1 MSAYRGTTFRSAYAA
16 RTLPFLFAAQVGI
29 LTAGIAQAQAPV
41 QMGAAN
47 PGSGGGA
54 SLEEIVVTATRR
66 ADSVNKV
73 PITITA
79 LPQSAL
85 VEQDL
90 RSIQDISNTVPGLFV
105 TSSNGPKGEQILIRG
120 VGGSAANQGAPTT
133 GIYLDDV
140 PLQKRLVAGDASGSG
155 SPFPPLFDLDRVEVL
170 KGPQG
175 TLYGE
180 SSEGGAVRFITPQ
193 PSLDSFSGTVRAE
206 LSGTENGGI
215 NYEVGAALGGPIVPG
230 KVGFRAS
237 VWNRYDSGYIDHVYA
252 NTGQTLG
259 TGTNTENRYLG
270 RIAVL
275 FQPTDALKIAPTFY
289 VARDHYGDSD
299 DYTEATGA
307 FTVPPP
313 FPGAPVSAHTYG
325 PYGFYGPYKTSLNCN
340 IGVDF
345 TNKIAPCYEK
355 QWRTNTLNIDSIS
368 IDYDFDS
375 FSVHSSTAYI
385 GDTTKGLANA
395 AQGDISSFQG
405 GPPFLYNY
413 PEYHGDLLYN
423 NARQTETEELR
434 FTSAPDQGPFS
445 WVGGLFYSNQQTHQ
459 RSQDYANLD
468 GVIEDLFGLSTSVI
482 LGAPSSPD
490 GGISQRDQHIRE
502 TEYAGFGEGTYAIT
516 DDLKAIVGLRVA
528 RDEIKY
534 HGYLE
539 GPFFGFAH
547 PTFANGGLSGGDEFA
562 TAVLPKFSVQY
573 QVDEGQMVYATAAKG
588 ERSGGVNTGAY
599 TSKCQPTFQS
609 LGLNGTPETYDPDT
623 LWSYELGAKM
633 RTLGGK
639 AQINASAFYIDWS
652 NVQVTYSLPGPCYF
666 DYVANA
672 GGAVSRGG
680 DIQGEVEVLDGLT
693 TNFAIAYTDA
703 HYTTAVTQ
711 GTPVQSTFI
720 NKGDKLPTPPLSID
734 VGVRYAIPG
743 LDDYKAYIRAD
754 YRYDSAY
761 KRGFGPGT
769 ANYDP
774 ATHTAGQ
781 TQFVS
786 LRTGITVEGA
796 DVALFVDNLFNS
808 QAVLNRVG
816 GGACA
821 NVGCAVYS
829 SYNPVFQDT
838 TFRPRTIG
846 LNVNYK
852 FGGVAPEEPPP
863 ALYSSP
869 PPQAVAPTPRSYLV
883 FFDFNKSD
891 LTPQAV
897 EIVNQAAAN
906 AAPAKVTQLTVTGHT
921 DTVGS
926 DAYNMRLSRRRAE
939 SVAAQLEKDGIP
951 SSEIAIVAKGKRDLL
966 VPTKDGVKEPQNR
979 RVQIVYAGGA
989 TS

>member
-1 MSAYRGTTFRSAYAA
+1 MSVSANRRSASGYTQHA
-16 RTLPFLFAAQVGI
+16 LPFLFVMLQAGA
-29 LTAGIAQAQAPV
+29 LTAGAAHAQAPV
-41 QMGAAN
+41 QVAQADRA
-47 PGSGGGA
+47 SGGGA
-54 SLEEIVVTATRR
+54 SLEEIIVTATKR
-66 ADSVNKV
+66 ADSVNRI

-79 LPQSAL
+79 LPQNAL
-85 VEQDL
+85 VEQEL
-90 RSIQDISNTVPGLFV
+90 RSIQDISNSVPGLFV

-193 PSLDSFSGTVRAE
+193 PSLDSFSGTLRAE

-237 VWNRYDSGYIDHVYA
+237 VWNRYDSGYIDHVYI
-252 NTGQTLG
+252 NNGQTLG
-259 TGTNTENRYLG
+259 SDTNTENRYLG

-275 FQPTDALKIAPTFY
+275 FQPTDNLRITPTFY
-289 VARDHYGDSD
+289 ISRDHNGDSD
-299 DYTEATGA
+299 DYTEQLST
-307 FTVPPP
+307 FSTP
-313 FPGAPVSAHTYG
+313 PGANLNTHTYG
-325 PYGFYGPYKTSLNCN
+325 PYNFYGPYKTSLNCN
-340 IGVDF
+340 IGADF
-345 TNKIAPCYEK
+345 TNTIAPCYEK
-355 QWRTNTLNIDSIS
+355 QWRTNTLNIDSVS
-368 IDYDFDS
+368 IDYDFDA
-375 FSVHSSTAYI
+375 FSIHSSTAYI
-385 GDTTKGLANA
+385 GDTTKGLSNA
-395 AQGDISSFQG
+395 AQGDISSFTG
-405 GPPFLYNY
+405 GAPFLYNY
-413 PEYHGDLLYN
+413 PEYHGDLLYD
-423 NARQTETEELR
+423 NARQTITEELR

-468 GVIEDLFGLSTSVI
+468 GAIEDLFGLPTSVI
-482 LGAPSSPD
+482 LGAPSSPNG

-502 TEYAGFGEGTYAIT
+502 TEYAAFGEGTYAIT
-516 DDLKAIVGLRVA
+516 DDLKATVGLRVA
-528 RDEIKY
+528 RDQIKY
-534 HGYLE
+534 YGYLE
-539 GPFFGFAH
+539 GPFFGFTD
-547 PTFANGGLSGGDEFA
+547 PTFANGGLSGGDQFA
-562 TAVLPKFSVQY
+562 TSVLPKFSVQY
-573 QVDEGQMVYATAAKG
+573 QLDEGQMVYATVAKG

-599 TSKCQPTFQS
+599 TEKCQPTFKS

-623 LWSYELGAKM
+623 LWSYELGAKI

-639 AQINASAFYIDWS
+639 AQLNASGFYIDWS
-652 NVQVTYSLPGPCYF
+652 KVQATYSLPGPCYF

-672 GGAVSRGG
+672 GGAVSKGG
-680 DIQGEVEVLDGLT
+680 DIQGEIEALDGLKV
-693 TNFAIAYTDA
+693 NFAIAYTDA
-703 HYTTAVTQ
+703 YYTNAVTQ
-711 GTPVQSTFI
+711 GQSIFI
-720 NKGDKLPTPPLSID
+720 NKGDTLPTPPLSID

-754 YRYDSAY
+754 YRYDSSY

-774 ATHTAGQ
+774 ATYTASQ
-781 TQFVS
+781 TQFVT

-808 QAVLNRVG
+808 RDVLNRVG

-821 NVGCAVYS
+821 NRSCTAYS
-829 SYNPVFQDT
+829 SYNPIFQDT
-838 TFRPRTIG
+838 TFRPRTVG
-846 LNVNYK
+846 LNANYK
-852 FGGVAPEEPPP
+852 FGGSEPEAPTPAPYVPPPVVAPV
-863 ALYSSP
+863 S
-869 PPQAVAPTPRSYLV
+869 TPRSYLV
-883 FFDFNKSD
+883 FFDFNQSD

-897 EIVNQAAAN
+897 SIVDQAAAN
-906 AAPAKVTQLTVTGHT
+906 AGPAHVTQLTVTGHT

-939 SVAAQLEKDGIP
+939 SVAAQLEKDGIA
-951 SSEIAIVAKGKRDLL
+951 SSEIEIVAKGKHDLL
-966 VPTKDGVKEPQNR
+966 VPTADGVKEPQNR
-979 RVQIVYAGGA
+979 RVQIVYSGGA
-989 TS
+989 VS